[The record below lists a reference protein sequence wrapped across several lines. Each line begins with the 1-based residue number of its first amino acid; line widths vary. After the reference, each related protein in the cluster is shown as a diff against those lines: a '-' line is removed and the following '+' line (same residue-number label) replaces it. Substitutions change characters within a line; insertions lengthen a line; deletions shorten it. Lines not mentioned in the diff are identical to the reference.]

1 MEQENKNKIKT
12 MKDRGK
18 TTIQISDV
26 LWKKLN
32 KRKSKGETFEDVIN
46 DLLQIKATLTQG

>member
-32 KRKSKGETFEDVIN
+32 KRKRTGETFEDVIN